1 MKFYRLICL
10 SALLS
15 VFLFGC
21 DLLSSQQSN
30 PKHPS
35 TMTSKHIK
43 ESESSQDLPIPEK
56 ITKPI
61 NQEHQKYLLQTL
73 ALAGSG
79 KVIGSN
85 FVANKNTL
93 TDVKK
98 EYGEPSAKS
107 KDFPY
112 YIYGKKRLDFGIGKD
127 DLIYDIRSHD
137 PKLMKITR
145 SEVVKILGV
154 PHNIKHNTGESIY
167 IYHVNGFQLKL
178 IYVLD
183 KDDPTIHHSSVYSE
197 AAFKKQEDQ
206 KKNEEQKKKDE
217 KKK

>member
-1 MKFYRLICL
+1 MKFFRLICL
-10 SALLS
+10 STLLS

-21 DLLSSQQSN
+21 DLLSSEQ
-30 PKHPS
+30 PKHSP
-35 TMTSKHIK
+35 TITSQSMK
-43 ESESSQDLPIPEK
+43 ESDSSNDLPIPDK
-56 ITKPI
+56 IPKPI
-61 NQEHQKYLLQTL
+61 NHEHQKYLLQTL

-79 KVIGSN
+79 KVIGCN
-85 FVANKNTL
+85 FAANKNTL

-98 EYGEPSAKS
+98 EYGEPNAKS

-112 YIYGKKRLDFGIGKD
+112 YIYGKRHLDFGVGKD

-154 PHNIKHNTGESIY
+154 PHNIKHNQGESIY
-167 IYHVNGFQLKL
+167 IYDVNGFQLKL

-197 AAFKKQEDQ
+197 SAFKKQKE
-206 KKNEEQKKKDE
+206 KKKKDE